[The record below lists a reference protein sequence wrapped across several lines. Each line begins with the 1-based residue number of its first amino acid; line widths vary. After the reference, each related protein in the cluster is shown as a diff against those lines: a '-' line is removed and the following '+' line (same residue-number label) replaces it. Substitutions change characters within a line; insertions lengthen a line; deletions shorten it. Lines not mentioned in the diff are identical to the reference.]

1 MAIEFRRCDAAQPPA
16 SELIA
21 ALLTECDG
29 VPACG
34 GGIKALAAGYREVA
48 DDNANPHADFWG
60 EKPR

>member
-1 MAIEFRRCDAAQPPA
+1 MLWVARTQPRSGAWSARSAHSPAIRAW
-16 SELIA
+16 
-21 ALLTECDG
+21 

-34 GGIKALAAGYREVA
+34 RGIKALAAGYREVA